1 MKHNLLISR
10 EGYGSDIMVEIP
22 EYLAK
27 EITSDFSR
35 FRISGVCV
43 ELENVENVV
52 NRIPYAAIK
61 ECINLWNNGTGK
73 IDAIKYLRAVAKD
86 MGYYISLKTAKDT
99 LEEVTK

>member
-73 IDAIKYLRAVAKD
+73 IDAINDGLLLCKL
-86 MGYYISLKTAKDT
+86 SS
-99 LEEVTK
+99 TKRQQIVNSILY